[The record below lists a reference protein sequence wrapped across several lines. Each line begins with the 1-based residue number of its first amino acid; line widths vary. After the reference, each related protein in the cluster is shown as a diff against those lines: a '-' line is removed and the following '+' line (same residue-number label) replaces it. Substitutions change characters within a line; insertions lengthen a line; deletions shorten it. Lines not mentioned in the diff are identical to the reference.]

1 MNAARTITYK
11 GYIHPIPSSDWE
23 KGNTNVI
30 NGLTYLVHGFRS
42 AKSIAEID
50 VTFQLPEGF
59 DPVSQAVKD
68 LEKKRENLRAEFQ
81 MALNEVNDRIGKL
94 QAITCEVPA

>member
-11 GYIHPIPSSDWE
+11 GYIHPIPSRDWE
-23 KGNTNVI
+23 KGNTNSI
-30 NGLTYLVHGFRS
+30 NGLTYFVHGFNS
-42 AKSIAEID
+42 DKSIAEID

-68 LEKKRENLRAEFQ
+68 LEKKRETLRAEFQ
-81 MALNEVNDRIGKL
+81 MALNKVNDQIGKL

>member
-11 GYIHPIPSSDWE
+11 GYVYAQPSNDWE
-23 KGNTNVI
+23 KGNTNAI
-30 NGLTYLVHGFRS
+30 NGLTYFVHGVS
-42 AKSIAEID
+42 SDKSIAEID

-68 LEKKRENLRAEFQ
+68 LEKKRETLRAEFQ

>member
-11 GYIHPIPSSDWE
+11 GYIHPIPSRDWE
-23 KGNTNVI
+23 KGNTNAI
-30 NGLTYLVHGFRS
+30 NGLTYFVHGVS
-42 AKSIAEID
+42 SDKSIAEID

-68 LEKKRENLRAEFQ
+68 LEKKRETLRAEFQ
-81 MALNEVNDRIGKL
+81 MALNKVNDQIGKL

>member
-11 GYIHPIPSSDWE
+11 GYVYAQPSNDWA
-23 KGNTNVI
+23 KGNTNAI
-30 NGLTYLVHGFRS
+30 NGITYAVHGFS
-42 AKSIAEID
+42 TPETIAEVD
-50 VTFQLPEGF
+50 VTFELPEGF
-59 DPVSQAVKD
+59 DPVNQAVKD